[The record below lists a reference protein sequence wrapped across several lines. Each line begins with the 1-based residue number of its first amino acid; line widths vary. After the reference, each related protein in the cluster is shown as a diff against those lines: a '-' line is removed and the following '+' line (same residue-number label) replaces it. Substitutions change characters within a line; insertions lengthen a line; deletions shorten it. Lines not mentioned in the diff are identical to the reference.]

1 MARKCFQHSLLTSK
15 DTECSN
21 PHPFL
26 STLRS
31 EGLRRSKMKW
41 RAIYTNLPVNAIVR
55 IPHPWSGHS
64 QGQETFSAPS
74 TDKQTRNYDTAC
86 SNHHLSISTLRS
98 EGLIRNKMKLWA
110 IYTNLPV
117 NAIVR
122 LPILRVE
129 TARARK
135 RFQHPLLTSK
145 PTTMTKS
152 AQTTIPLYQ
161 PLGQRDWFEAKWNCE
176 PYIQIYQW
184 MP

>member
-55 IPHPWSGHS
+55 IPHPWSGDS

-74 TDKQTRNYDTAC
+74 TDKQTCNYDTVC

-98 EGLIRNKMKLWA
+98 EGLIRSKVKLLA

-122 LPILRVE
+122 LPHPWSGSSQGQE
-129 TARARK
+129 T
-135 RFQHPLLTSK
+135 F
-145 PTTMTKS
+145 S
-152 AQTTIPLYQ
+152 APSADQQTRNYDT
-161 PLGQRDWFEAKWNCE
+161 EC
-176 PYIQIYQW
+176 
-184 MP
+184 